1 MAVHA
6 PARIRRGV
14 APRVPRRVSGPA
26 HPAVSP
32 PRPARQPR
40 PAIAG
45 RSATIPVGRIIAASQ
60 GRFID
65 RLVRGRLWIPTLGL
79 LLMGIVFMQVSMLSM
94 NAGIGRAVTQSSAL
108 ERQNAAL
115 RAELSRMVINNSVS
129 DSAAAV
135 GMVVPAPGDY
145 HVLNSGDGDAARR
158 AANSLTD
165 PIAPVRPAVVA
176 PVATATTPVT
186 PAVTPTQATPT
197 QATPAQAT
205 PNQAT
210 PAPAT
215 SGAATATPAPQAGI
229 TSGGGTAA
237 PGAQG

>member
-1 MAVHA
+1 M
-6 PARIRRGV
+6 
-14 APRVPRRVSGPA
+14 
-26 HPAVSP
+26 
-32 PRPARQPR
+32 
-40 PAIAG
+40 AG
-45 RSATIPVGRIIAASQ
+45 RATTSPVGRVIAASQ

-94 NAGIGRAVTQSSAL
+94 NAGIGRAVSQSSAL

-135 GMVVPAPGDY
+135 GMVVPAPGAY

-158 AANSLTD
+158 AANALTD
-165 PIAPVRPAVVA
+165 PIAPVQPAVVA
-176 PVATATTPVT
+176 PAAETVAPVT
-186 PAVTPTQATPT
+186 PAVTPTQVTPTQATPT
-197 QATPAQAT
+197 QATPPQA
-205 PNQAT
+205 
-210 PAPAT
+210 APAAAT
-215 SGAATATPAPQAGI
+215 DGAATPTPAPQVGI